1 MFGFGLGSGATIATI
16 VIGASTRLGRI
27 LTEIPEPGMML
38 LFGVSVGAL
47 GLYMG
52 QKKKP

>member
-1 MFGFGLGSGATIATI
+1 MFGDSLGPVAAIAT
-16 VIGASTRLGRI
+16 VLTAATSGIGHF

-38 LFGVSVGAL
+38 LFGFSVGAL
-47 GLYMG
+47 GLYIG

>member
-1 MFGFGLGSGATIATI
+1 MFGYILGTMVAAG
-16 VIGASTRLGRI
+16 RL